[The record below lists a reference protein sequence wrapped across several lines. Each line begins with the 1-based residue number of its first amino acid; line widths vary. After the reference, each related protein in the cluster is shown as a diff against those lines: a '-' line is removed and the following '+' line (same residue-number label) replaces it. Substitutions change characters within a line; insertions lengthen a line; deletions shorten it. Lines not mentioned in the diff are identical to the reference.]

1 MLNMNLLH
9 TDCNSCGRYIIPK
22 YTYALTKAHVCEY
35 PTSRNLT
42 ESYQMFT
49 AVQFYGDKEF
59 KGLWQN
65 DI

>member
-1 MLNMNLLH
+1 MLNIKLLH
-9 TDCNSCGRYIIPK
+9 TDCNSCGRYIIQK
-22 YTYALTKAHVCEY
+22 STYALTKAHVCEY
-35 PTSRNLT
+35 LTSRNLT

>member
-1 MLNMNLLH
+1 MLNINLLH
-9 TDCNSCGRYIIPK
+9 TDCNSCGRYIIQK
-22 YTYALTKAHVCEY
+22 STYVLTKAHVCEY

-42 ESYQMFT
+42 ESYQMFI
-49 AVQFYGDKEF
+49 AVQFDGDKAF